1 MSLTH
6 NMPKNWWSA
15 MRDVLGWEL
24 RLLRAHRKLALAML
38 GVLFVPA
45 VYAWIYLF
53 AMWDPAS
60 HTRDLPAGLVN
71 LDTGAQYR
79 GRSLN
84 LGSEVLTSIE
94 AQSHFA
100 YRRYQDAQQARQDV
114 RQGRLAFV
122 LEIPADFSQRALPG
136 ETRGAAKLTLYTSEG
151 NNYTSAGFARR
162 FAPEV
167 AQRVNTMLAEA
178 RWDLVLSTA
187 AGSQRNLDSL
197 RTALADLH
205 KGATEL
211 QSGLGRA
218 RDGSQQAVTASEAAV
233 ESAQRLRAGAA
244 QLAEGSQQLGGGMR
258 QMASS
263 LRALESRLPAESEL
277 TSLRQGAQSLTQG
290 QQDLLRGMDTLG
302 AGALR
307 LEAGLLRLRTAAD
320 ETPLFGSWV
329 VEGVTPIAAGAREL
343 GTGIGR
349 AREAQTSLLQ
359 GAQKLQAGVG
369 SLAEGTARAGATLS
383 AMQARLPED
392 TRLDRLTE
400 GTRELVNGHDA
411 LLGGLRQLSAG
422 TQNLQQGLVGLTD
435 GAGRLNVGLELLRK
449 SLPSDVDRLEG
460 NAQGLASSVEPE
472 VEIVAP
478 VANQGSALVP
488 NFVPLALWVGAVMV
502 CFLVHLR
509 RVPEPVAAHPRLAL
523 AAGKLVLPLS
533 VVLLQSLAMLA
544 LLAWV
549 LKVPLP
555 QPGLLALTL
564 ATSSVA
570 FLAIVWTLVRL
581 LGDLGK
587 VVAVL
592 LLIVQISAAG
602 ALLPIE
608 LSDEAFQAIHPY
620 LPLTWVVQSF
630 RVSLFGAYD
639 GTFWPAYTA
648 VALTAAA
655 GLALGSLLGRW
666 RPVPTPQWRPPLDI
680 E

>member
-1 MSLTH
+1 
-6 NMPKNWWSA
+6 MPKKWWIA
-15 MRDVLGWEL
+15 TRDVLGWEL
-24 RLLRAHRKLALAML
+24 RLLRTHRKLALAL
-38 GVLFVPA
+38 VGVLFVPA
-45 VYAWIYLF
+45 IYAWIYLF

-84 LGSEVLTSIE
+84 LGSEVLVSIE
-94 AQSHFA
+94 AQGHFA
-100 YRRYQDAQQARQDV
+100 YRRYQDAQEARRDARQ
-114 RQGRLAFV
+114 GSLAFV
-122 LEIPADFSQRALPG
+122 LEIPADFSERALPG

-167 AQRVNTMLAEA
+167 AQRVNTRLAEA

-218 RDGSQQAVTASEAAV
+218 RDGSRQAATASEAAV
-233 ESAQRLRAGAA
+233 ESAQRLRSGAA
-244 QLAEGSQQLGGGMR
+244 QVAEGSQQLGGGMR

-263 LRALESRLPAESEL
+263 LRALEARLPAESEL
-277 TSLRQGAQSLTQG
+277 ASLRQGAQTLAQG
-290 QQDLLRGMDTLG
+290 QQEMLRGMDMLG
-302 AGALR
+302 AGAQR
-307 LEAGLLRLRTAAD
+307 LEAALLQLRTAAY

-343 GTGIGR
+343 GTGLGR
-349 AREAQTSLLQ
+349 AREAQATLLQ
-359 GAQKLQAGVG
+359 GAQRLQDGVG
-369 SLAEGTARAGATLS
+369 TLAEGTARAGASLS
-383 AMQARLPED
+383 ALQSRLPED
-392 TRLDRLTE
+392 ARLDRLTE
-400 GTRELVNGHDA
+400 GSRELVSGHDA
-411 LLGGLRQLSAG
+411 LLGGLRQLGTG
-422 TQNLQQGLVGLTD
+422 TQALQQGLAGLTD
-435 GAGRLNVGLELLRK
+435 GAGRLDMGLELLRR
-449 SLPSDVDRLEG
+449 SLPNDVDRMEG
-460 NAQGLASSVEPE
+460 NAQGLALSVEPE

-478 VANQGSALVP
+478 VPNQGSALVP

-523 AAGKLVLPLS
+523 AAGKLVLPLG
-533 VVLLQSLAMLA
+533 VVLLQSLAMLV

-570 FLAIVWTLVRL
+570 FLAIVWALVRV

-608 LSDEAFQAIHPY
+608 LSDEAFQAVHPY
-620 LPLTWVVQSF
+620 LPLTWVVHSL

-639 GTFWPAYTA
+639 GDFWPAYSA

-666 RPVPTPQWRPPLDI
+666 RSVPTPQWRPPLDI